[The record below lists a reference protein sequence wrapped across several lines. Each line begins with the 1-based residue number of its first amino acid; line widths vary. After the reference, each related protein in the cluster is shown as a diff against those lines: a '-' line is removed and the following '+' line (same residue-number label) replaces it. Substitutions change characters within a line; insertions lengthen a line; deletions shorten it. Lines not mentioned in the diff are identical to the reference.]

1 MTYAKIRSW
10 HVVKTS
16 EPPVTRCGRPFD
28 SDSETITQLPD
39 EKSCESCLRSVAR
52 EVDGWVSG

>member
-10 HVVKTS
+10 HVVKTYD
-16 EPPVTRCGRPFD
+16 PPKTYCGRDFD
-28 SDSETITQLPD
+28 PDDETVDELPG

-52 EVDGWVSG
+52 QVDGWVSG

>member
-28 SDSETITQLPD
+28 SDAETITVLPG

-52 EVDGWVSG
+52 DVDGSG